1 MKRAGEEAHAREVD
15 AILSLV
21 YRRIAETSKRRRVGA
36 GTWVCIHPN
45 PVVIAPEVYQ
55 RLRRHRDIVMRG
67 SPAVFRVCAEDA
79 WIE

>member
-1 MKRAGEEAHAREVD
+1 MQREREEED

-21 YRRIAETSKRRRVGA
+21 PIYRRIAETSKRRRVGA

-55 RLRRHRDIVMRG
+55 RLCRHRDIVMRG